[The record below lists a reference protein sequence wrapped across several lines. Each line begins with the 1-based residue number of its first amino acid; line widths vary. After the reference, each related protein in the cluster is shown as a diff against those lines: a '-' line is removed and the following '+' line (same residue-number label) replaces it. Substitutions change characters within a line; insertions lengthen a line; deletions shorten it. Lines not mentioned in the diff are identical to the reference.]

1 MQQPGDILRCAVAVA
16 EGLFVDGERN
26 VVIGCSGHCGFL
38 PAGEPLRNAAA
49 PDQAVSLWYS
59 CFIYVLSY
67 MFPQFPFSS
76 LPLSF
81 VILPK
86 GWHFHESDGN
96 AGSTGI
102 IHART
107 DTILSYVYFTGNG
120 RI

>member
-1 MQQPGDILRCAVAVA
+1 MTAVP
-16 EGLFVDGERN
+16 
-26 VVIGCSGHCGFL
+26 FL
-38 PAGEPLRNAAA
+38 PAPYAEDAASGTAAEVQMRNAA
-49 PDQAVSLWYS
+49 DHAVSLWYS
-59 CFIYVLSY
+59 CFIYVPSI
-67 MFPQFPFSS
+67 PVSS